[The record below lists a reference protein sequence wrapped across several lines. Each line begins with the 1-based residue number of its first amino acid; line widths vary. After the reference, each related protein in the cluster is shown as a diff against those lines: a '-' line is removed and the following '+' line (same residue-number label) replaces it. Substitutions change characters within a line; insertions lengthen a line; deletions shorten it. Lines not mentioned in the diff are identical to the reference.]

1 MTNLKTIDGETLM
14 SKPLQP
20 LNFVVDTLLS
30 QGLHIL
36 AGSPKVGKSWLA
48 LWLAVTVA
56 KGEPVWGMPVRE
68 GTTLYLCLED
78 SQLRIQNRL
87 FDVTEDAS
95 ANVHFCTESRILG
108 DGLTEQL
115 EQFLVELPA
124 RLTANAVYHQ
134 MVVEV
139 VGVQVCRHHHLEV
152 RELTLGQLQPDGVG
166 LLRCEIICLSEGLH
180 EVVELSA
187 VGFLESLFCRHHLR
201 VDGLRNAVVA
211 GDKSESAGAGLLF
224 LLDVFQYAAQH
235 TSCLLLVFDRR
246 ERRHQSTSVRRLTCS
261 QSTA

>member
-1 MTNLKTIDGETLM
+1 METLI
-14 SKPLQP
+14 SALPSVGADEGDVFTSVRPDDLVALLLHVGDERLSAICVFQR
-20 LNFVVDTLLS
+20 LVDSVDQIHLPTVLPEASLVLA
-30 QGLHIL
+30 GLHPL
-36 AGSPKVGKSWLA
+36 FLRLP
-48 LWLAVTVA
+48 LWL
-56 KGEPVWGMPVRE
+56 
-68 GTTLYLCLED
+68 L
-78 SQLRIQNRL
+78 QNTQVMGGAD
-87 FDVTEDAS
+87 FIV
-95 ANVHFCTESRILG
+95 
-108 DGLTEQL
+108 GLTVL
-115 EQFLVELPA
+115 EQIIRTLVELPA